1 MHESRGDIKDLIK
14 ERADI
19 VQIVAEVVDLK
30 KSGSRF
36 LGLCP
41 FHGEKTPSFTVN
53 QANQFYHCFGCG
65 EHGDVFDFMM
75 KYHSLD
81 FPAAMQALAAR
92 YSISIPE
99 KPRTPRQ
106 EREAQRKKEMFA
118 VNRRA
123 ADLFRQTLLNDTS
136 GAAGRRYLADRGIS
150 HEISAQFGLGYAPS
164 VEAVG
169 WQFFSKNLS
178 IRERG
183 LAEELGLVVK
193 KNQSSFYDR
202 FRDRL
207 LFPIIDIS
215 GRVCGFGGRIVGDGQ
230 PKYMNSPESPIYSKS
245 MLLLG
250 LYQLKDSIRKKNQAL
265 VVEGNFDLISLVA
278 HGFDNVVAPL
288 GTAITREQLRLVKR
302 YAEEV
307 VLLFDG
313 DAAGIKAAVRAVPLF
328 LAEQIPGRVALLPS
342 GHDPDSY
349 VREHGAEGIQ
359 LLIDEAE
366 PLPEFVFSH
375 LVEMH
380 GMTLDGKSRIVEEL
394 RPLVAAAS
402 SALQRSVIIA
412 HFAEQLGLAAEQLVA
427 MFEKKDS
434 VPSQAHV
441 PGKATLPARLP
452 LSFAQK
458 QLVTFMVLHP
468 ALFPQL
474 EQQGLREYLK
484 GSIGEVIF
492 LQLRELLAERE
503 DVEPEAILD
512 VLVDKEE
519 KELVSEL
526 LLGAAYLDDTES
538 SEEDREHEV
547 QELLAWFRQ
556 ETLQKRAQEIMEGI
570 HAAQRQRNVA
580 LLDQLLGEKQR
591 IEKEMRGLQN

>member
-1 MHESRGDIKDLIK
+1 MHKSGDDIKDLIK

-81 FPAAMQALAAR
+81 FPAAMKALAAR

-99 KPRTPRQ
+99 RPRTPRQ

-118 VNRRA
+118 INRRA
-123 ADLFRQTLLNDTS
+123 AELFRQTLLNVAS

-178 IRERG
+178 LRERG

-193 KNQSSFYDR
+193 KDQGSFYDR

-215 GRVCGFGGRIVGDGQ
+215 GQVCGFGGRIIGDGQ
-230 PKYMNSPESPIYSKS
+230 PKYMNSPESPVYSKS
-245 MLLLG
+245 RLLLG
-250 LYQLKDSIRKKNQAL
+250 LYQLREAIKKKDQAV
-265 VVEGNFDLISLVA
+265 VVEGNFDLVSLVA

-302 YAEEV
+302 YAEDV

-349 VREHGAEGIQ
+349 VREHGVEGIQ
-359 LLIDEAE
+359 LLVDEAE

-375 LVEMH
+375 LVGVH

-412 HFAEQLGLAAEQLVA
+412 HFAEQLGLAAEQLAV
-427 MFEKKDS
+427 MLEKKDS
-434 VPSQAHV
+434 APPQAHV
-441 PGKATLPARLP
+441 PEKSALSARLP

-474 EQQGLREYLK
+474 ESQGLREYLK

-492 LQLRELLAERE
+492 LQLRELLAEHE
-503 DVEPEAILD
+503 EVEPEAILD

-519 KELVSEL
+519 KKLVSEL

-556 ETLQKRAQEIMEGI
+556 EALQKRAQEIMEGI
-570 HAAQRQRNVA
+570 HAAQRQGDVA

-591 IEKEMRGLQN
+591 VEKEMRGLQN

>member
-1 MHESRGDIKDLIK
+1 MHESHGDIKDLIK

-19 VQIVAEVVDLK
+19 VQIIAEVVDLK

-53 QANQFYHCFGCG
+53 QSNQFYHCFGCG

-81 FPAAMQALAAR
+81 FPAAMKALAAR

-99 KPRTPRQ
+99 KPRTLKQ

-123 ADLFRQTLLNDTS
+123 AELFRQTLLNAAS
-136 GAAGRRYLADRGIS
+136 GAAGRRYLADRGIP

-178 IRERG
+178 LRERG

-193 KNQSSFYDR
+193 KDQGSFYDR

-230 PKYMNSPESPIYSKS
+230 PKYMNSPESLVYSKS
-245 MLLLG
+245 KLLLG
-250 LYQLKDSIRKKNQAL
+250 LYQLRETIRKKAQAV

-349 VREHGAEGIQ
+349 VREYGAEGIQ
-359 LLIDEAE
+359 CLVDEAE

-375 LVEMH
+375 LVGVH

-402 SALQRSVIIA
+402 SALQRSVIVA
-412 HFAEQLGLAAEQLVA
+412 HFAEQLGMAAEQLAA

-434 VPSQAHV
+434 LPQQIHV
-441 PGKATLPARLP
+441 PEKSALPVRLP

-458 QLVTFMVLHP
+458 QLVSFMVLHP

-474 EQQGLREYLK
+474 ESQGLREYLK

-503 DVEPEAILD
+503 DIEPEAILD

-538 SEEDREHEV
+538 SEEEQEHEV
-547 QELLAWFRQ
+547 QELFAWFRR
-556 ETLQKRAQEIMEGI
+556 EALQKRAQKIMEGI
-570 HAAQRQRNVA
+570 HAAQRQGDVA
-580 LLDQLLGEKQR
+580 LLNQLLGEKQCV
-591 IEKEMRGLQN
+591 EKEMRGLQN